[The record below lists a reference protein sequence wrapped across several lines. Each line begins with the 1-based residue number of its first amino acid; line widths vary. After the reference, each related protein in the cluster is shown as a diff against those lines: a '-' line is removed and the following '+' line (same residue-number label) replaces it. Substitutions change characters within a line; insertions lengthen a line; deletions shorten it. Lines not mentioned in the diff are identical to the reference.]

1 MASATYHNESG
12 ETPQSPRLAELKA
25 IFDAVDDTA
34 LLARLQAYRPTGRP
48 GYPLRALWRAY
59 LASFCLNLGNTNCLI
74 RLLEDSPPLREL
86 CGLDGP
92 FPVRRTFNRFIR
104 RLADHADLVADALA
118 GVTEGLKELLPDL
131 GQQVAVDSTAIRSHS
146 NPNRKEVSDP
156 EASWGVKHSVKSKN
170 KDATEWFF
178 GYKMPAVADANYGI
192 PLAQFITTGRRN
204 DSPELPALMARA
216 KARHGWFQPAVAV
229 ADRGYD
235 AASNHQYL
243 YRQGITPV
251 IHIRRPSNK
260 TGLYQD
266 IYTQDGVPTCLGM
279 VPMEYVATN
288 QVGHHLYRCR
298 REGCHLLAAKSG
310 IRHCDTEYWQD
321 PTEDLRLF
329 GVIRR
334 QSRQWK
340 ELYGKRWKIEQ
351 TFKSLKES
359 RRLESHC
366 LRGLKHITLH
376 ALMSTLS
383 YQATA
388 LVKAQAGQ
396 LADMRWMVRKVA

>member
-1 MASATYHNESG
+1 M
-12 ETPQSPRLAELKA
+12 
-25 IFDAVDDTA
+25 
-34 LLARLQAYRPTGRP
+34 
-48 GYPLRALWRAY
+48 WRAY
-59 LASFCLNLGNTNCLI
+59 LAAFCLNLGNANGRI

-86 CGLDGP
+86 CGLDGS

-118 GVTEGLKELLPDL
+118 GVTEGLKDLLPDL
-131 GQQVAVDSTAIRSHS
+131 GQPGAVDATALRTHS
-146 NPNRKEVSDP
+146 NPNRREVSDP
-156 EASWGVKHSVKSKN
+156 EASWGVKPSVKSRN
-170 KDATEWFF
+170 KDATEGFF
-178 GYKMPAVADANYGI
+178 GYKRPAVADANYGI
-192 PLAQFITTGRRN
+192 PLAQFVATGRRN

-216 KARHGWFQPAVAV
+216 KARYGWFQPAVAV

-243 YRQGITPV
+243 HRQGIIPV

-288 QVGHHLYRCR
+288 QDGHHLYRCR
-298 REGCHLLAAKSG
+298 REGCHLLAAKG
-310 IRHCDTEYWQD
+310 GLRHCDTEYWQD
-321 PTEDLRLF
+321 PAEDLRLF

-334 QSRQWK
+334 QSRRWK
-340 ELYGKRWKIEQ
+340 KLYGKRWKIEQ

-366 LRGLKHITLH
+366 LRGLKPITLH

-396 LADMRWMVRKVA
+396 LADMSWMVRKVA

>member
-12 ETPQSPRLAELKA
+12 ATPQSPRLAELKA

-34 LLARLQAYRPTGRP
+34 ILARLQAYRPTGRP
-48 GYPLRALWRAY
+48 GYPLRALGRAY
-59 LASFCLNLGNTNCLI
+59 LSSFCLNLGNTNSLI

-86 CGLDGP
+86 CGRDGP

-118 GVTEGLKELLPDL
+118 GVTEGLKDLLPDL
-131 GQQVAVDSTAIRSHS
+131 GQPVAVDSTAIRSHS

-178 GYKMPAVADANYGI
+178 GYKMHAVADANYGI

-204 DSPELPALMARA
+204 DSPELPALMERA
-216 KARHGWFQPAVAV
+216 KARHSWFQPAVAV

-288 QVGHHLYRCR
+288 GAGHHLYRCR

-340 ELYGKRWKIEQ
+340 DLYGKRWKIEQ

-396 LADMRWMVRKVA
+396 RADMRWMVRKVA